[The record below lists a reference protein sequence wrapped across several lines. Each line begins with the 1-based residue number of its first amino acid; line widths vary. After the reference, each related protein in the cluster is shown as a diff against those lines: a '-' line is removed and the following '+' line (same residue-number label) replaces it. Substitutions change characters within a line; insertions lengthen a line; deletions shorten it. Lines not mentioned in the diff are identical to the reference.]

1 MEQGGERRLD
11 FVDGL
16 RACAILPV
24 ILFHTWCNSAVLWRS
39 HFWSPA
45 ALGAHGVE
53 LFFVISGFCL
63 SYPTLRK
70 VASGERYALPYRAFI
85 ARRLVRILPPF
96 WIALA
101 AFVVLSLTPIWHM
114 IATHGVEITSY
125 SLSDI
130 AKEVSLFDRGPLH
143 NGSFWSLSVELRW
156 YFVFP
161 LALWLFVHAKR
172 AFILLGL
179 AAWMLYFQTRLSA
192 LDVEVLPAFLMG
204 IIAADAF
211 VRRAAWTRWAPH
223 AFLCCVAIVLVW
235 PGEPGARTPIWQ
247 LTSFA
252 FVLSAV
258 GFTPMQRVLS
268 WKPLAAIGVASY
280 SIYLVHEPFIV
291 WLDALNSPGLVTIAA
306 ALGVGALFWLLV
318 ERPLTKPEVRRR
330 MVAFTEDLL
339 HLAMHITGP
348 ELLAILVRRGRREK
362 LASLPTAQGARPE
375 RA

>member
-1 MEQGGERRLD
+1 V
-11 FVDGL
+11 F
-16 RACAILPV
+16 
-24 ILFHTWCNSAVLWRS
+24 
-39 HFWSPA
+39 
-45 ALGAHGVE
+45 GAHGVE
-53 LFFVISGFCL
+53 IFFVISGFCL
-63 SYPTLRK
+63 AYPTLQR
-70 VASGERYALPYRAFI
+70 VANGASYSLDYGAFM

-96 WIALA
+96 WVALA
-101 AFVVLSLTPIWHM
+101 VLIVLSLSPAWRVIGSHGATSASYT
-114 IATHGVEITSY
+114 IA
-125 SLSDI
+125 DI
-130 AKEVSLFDRGPLH
+130 AREASLFDRGPLH